1 MDRGEGREIQFQSP
15 VSLVTLIAMNR
26 LENITYGG
34 GKETTAGGEGG
45 AELCNMARPRPFNRG
60 FRICLQGSCL
70 SFYASNLVDIGCI
83 EDQIY
88 F

>member
-34 GKETTAGGEGG
+34 GKETTARER
-45 AELCNMARPRPFNRG
+45 AALNCVTWPDLLPFNSRVPY
-60 FRICLQGSCL
+60 FP
-70 SFYASNLVDIGCI
+70 FKGCVYLFMHLI
-83 EDQIY
+83 
-88 F
+88 

>member
-1 MDRGEGREIQFQSP
+1 MWQMLTVEVKSGEERKEQGWAMDRGEGREIQFQSP

-45 AELCNMARPRPFNRG
+45 AELCNMARPSS
-60 FRICLQGSCL
+60 L
-70 SFYASNLVDIGCI
+70 
-83 EDQIY
+83 
-88 F
+88 

>member
-34 GKETTAGGEGG
+34 GKETTARERAALNCVTWPDLVLLTEGSEFAFKG
-45 AELCNMARPRPFNRG
+45 RVYLFMHL
-60 FRICLQGSCL
+60 I
-70 SFYASNLVDIGCI
+70 
-83 EDQIY
+83 
-88 F
+88 